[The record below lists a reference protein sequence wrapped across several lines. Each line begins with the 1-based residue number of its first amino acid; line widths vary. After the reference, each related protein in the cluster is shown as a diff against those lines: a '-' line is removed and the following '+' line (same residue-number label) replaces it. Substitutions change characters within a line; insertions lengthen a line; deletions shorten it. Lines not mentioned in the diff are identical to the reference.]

1 MTFGDSAKK
10 HRVVGSF
17 TTNASAPGRE
27 SWDLRPYKTAG
38 IGKTGG
44 TWRLIEVGYNLLY
57 AEGKIAADGTLVSY
71 DYVEPAAPAR
81 SGTESGLDDTF
92 YSHYSYDGYM
102 ELQVFDGKYH
112 TAEIQSYIDA
122 PGYVGLGGFLPK
134 LFQIK
139 VTAWCR
145 CKCE

>member
-1 MTFGDSAKK
+1 MTYGNCEKK
-10 HRVVGSF
+10 HRVVGAF
-17 TTNASAPGRE
+17 TTNTTVPGHE

-38 IGKTGG
+38 IGKPGG

-71 DYVEPAAPAR
+71 DYVEPTAPTR

-102 ELQVFDGKYH
+102 ELQVFDP
-112 TAEIQSYIDA
+112 D
-122 PGYVGLGGFLPK
+122 PK
-134 LFQIK
+134 CTTCPCPEDEK
-139 VTAWCR
+139 EEK
-145 CKCE
+145 CKCQQ